1 MDFDSDSKFMMS
13 EDLEGRLDVQQFYQ
27 DKEEDKPIS
36 LNIWVDNHIISS
48 TVHMLKTSGSKMR
61 LEFFSDKEGVSSFMF
76 SPKVHKISFS
86 NIGKENK
93 VIDFSNVEVMSKSFD
108 LSGSDIYKCG
118 LTIATAE

>member
-1 MDFDSDSKFMMS
+1 MEQDPNLMFSK
-13 EDLEGRLDVQQFYQ
+13 DLEGKIDVGQFY
-27 DKEEDKPIS
+27 ENTVEDEPIS

-48 TVHMLKTSGSKMR
+48 TVHMLKTSGSRMR
-61 LEFFSDKEGVSSFMF
+61 LEFFIDKVGVSSFMF

-86 NIGKENK
+86 NIGKENEI
-93 VIDFSNVEVMSKSFD
+93 IDFSNIEVISKSFD